1 MKNSITLYESTCVSK
16 YYMNYMGI
24 LWNSFLLN
32 FFLMQVVLC
41 EEAKCQTFWEITK
54 NVILYN
60 KFSNDGLI
68 LKTSQMSQRKKD
80 DICRNLGFELDNN
93 HETRHCW
100 LCKGFENFEPD
111 KKYFLYRAVTL
122 QHRPKQALEW
132 NSTLYGLTQ
141 WVENVGMSD
150 SHTVP
155 QEQNQP
161 LIICCQ
167 NFFVGMILYQ
177 P

>member
-54 NVILYN
+54 NVTLYN
-60 KFSNDGLI
+60 KFSNDGLTS
-68 LKTSQMSQRKKD
+68 KTSQMSQRKKD

-93 HETRHCW
+93 HEKRYCW
-100 LCKGFENFEPD
+100 FCKGFENFESQMCWTS
-111 KKYFLYRAVTL
+111 FLWLGNTG
-122 QHRPKQALEW
+122 QKRP
-132 NSTLYGLTQ
+132 GLDPWLGYVLSNRKTNN
-141 WVENVGMSD
+141 WPWAK
-150 SHTVP
+150 HIT
-155 QEQNQP
+155 P
-161 LIICCQ
+161 L
-167 NFFVGMILYQ
+167 
-177 P
+177 